1 MRACVR
7 ACVGWRACTAQ
18 HRPSCLPLPGQAWEP
33 ASASTACTP
42 SHVAHGIDFQRGGA
56 RGGGRCDTPVPYSPP
71 IADEWARV
79 TRVQTAVF
87 FWFPCCV
94 CERDHPLI
102 LFAIPLTPL
111 RAPARTRHPCT
122 NVIVG
127 RCARWAAA
135 CECVPAWSCVQVGGW
150 LVRKGWCLQAWPGF
164 FRRLLGATL

>member
-7 ACVGWRACTAQ
+7 AWGGVRALPSTDPLASPCRAKPGSLRPQALPAHPRMLLMGSIFSVEAHVGAVAV
-18 HRPSCLPLPGQAWEP
+18 
-33 ASASTACTP
+33 TP
-42 SHVAHGIDFQRGGA
+42 QSHIPRQSPTSGLGSRGF
-56 RGGGRCDTPVPYSPP
+56 TPP
-71 IADEWARV
+71 
-79 TRVQTAVF
+79 F
-87 FWFPCCV
+87 FLVSLLCV